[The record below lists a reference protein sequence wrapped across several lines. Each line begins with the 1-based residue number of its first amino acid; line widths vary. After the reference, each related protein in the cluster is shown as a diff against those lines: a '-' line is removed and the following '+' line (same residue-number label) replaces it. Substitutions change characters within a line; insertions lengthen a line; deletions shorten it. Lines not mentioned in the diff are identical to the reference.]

1 MVTTA
6 ALPPGTRVLRL
17 HLSGVL
23 DLMIPALLDEDD
35 PGWDAWFEAAL
46 AAAFEDGRW
55 ADAVSIARSEV
66 GHIDAHGRSRPV
78 T

>member
-1 MVTTA
+1 
-6 ALPPGTRVLRL
+6 
-17 HLSGVL
+17 
-23 DLMIPALLDEDD
+23 MIPALLDEDD

-66 GHIDAHGRSRPV
+66 GHIDAHGRFSPA

>member
-1 MVTTA
+1 
-6 ALPPGTRVLRL
+6 
-17 HLSGVL
+17 
-23 DLMIPALLDEDD
+23 MIPALLDEDD

-55 ADAVSIARSEV
+55 ADSVSIARSEV
-66 GHIDAHGRSRPV
+66 GHIDAHGRFSPA